1 MRKSFFVK
9 SVILSGFLA
18 VTGDCFQLSA
28 REAIETD
35 TLRISLDDCIKVAL
49 DGNPTIKIADSEI
62 DRIDLNKKTTLGQ
75 LLPNISFAGQ
85 YSRTLAKQTMY
96 MSMDGFGGA
105 SSGGGDEKKSE
116 GEGSRNTGIKVGL
129 DNSWSLG
136 FNASL
141 PLIAPQLWATLK
153 LNDTQ
158 IMASVE
164 SARNSR
170 IQMVREVKNAYY
182 ALLLAGDSRKV
193 VESNY
198 DMALYTADI
207 YRKRFELGTASQ
219 FDTLRTSVAVKNIEP
234 QLTQASIT
242 LRQAQLKLALLM
254 GINGVPVIEP
264 TVKLAD
270 YEATMYDDVV
280 NLNTSIENNPQLRL
294 LDLQRQ
300 QADQA
305 IKISKL
311 AFVPTLALTANYN
324 WTAMANG
331 SLFATGNRWSPYSS
345 VGIALSVPIFQG
357 GGRLNAVKQNV
368 IAVRQLDWQ
377 RQDLVRSVRMQADI
391 ALDNIQLNVK
401 QIATTAL
408 SVKQAEEAY
417 RIICESFD
425 IGTASYLD
433 RRDSE
438 LSLTQ
443 SRLAYLQSIYNFLT
457 AQADLEMLLG
467 SAILPD

>member
-1 MRKSFFVK
+1 MMKSSFVK
-9 SVILSGFLA
+9 STVLA
-18 VTGDCFQLSA
+18 AVLAMSAECFQLSA
-28 REAIETD
+28 REAGETD

-62 DRIDLNKKTTLGQ
+62 DRIDLSKKSTLGQ

-96 MSMDGFGGA
+96 MSMEGFGGA
-105 SSGGGDEKKSE
+105 SGGNDENKSGGE
-116 GEGSRNTGIKVGL
+116 GSSRNTGIKVGL

-158 IMASVE
+158 ILASVE

-170 IQMVREVKNAYY
+170 IEMIREVKNAYY

-234 QLTQASIT
+234 QLTQSVIT

-254 GINGVPVIEP
+254 GISGVPVIEP

-280 NLNTSIENNPQLRL
+280 NLTTSIDNNPQLRL
-294 LDLQRQ
+294 LDLQRR

-305 IKISKL
+305 VKISKL
-311 AFVPTLALTANYN
+311 AFVPTLSLTANYN

-331 SLFATGNRWSPYSS
+331 ALFATGNRWSPYSS
-345 VGIALSVPIFQG
+345 VGVALSVPIFQG
-357 GGRLNAVKQNV
+357 GGRLNTVKQNI
-368 IAVRQLDWQ
+368 IAVRQLEWQ
-377 RQDLVRSVRMQADI
+377 RQDLERTVRMQADI
-391 ALDNIQLNVK
+391 AIDNIQLNVK
-401 QIATTAL
+401 QIVSTAL

-467 SAILPD
+467 TAVLPE

>member
-170 IQMVREVKNAYY
+170 IQMVREVKNAYF

-198 DMALYTADI
+198 DMAL
-207 YRKRFELGTASQ
+207 
-219 FDTLRTSVAVKNIEP
+219 
-234 QLTQASIT
+234 
-242 LRQAQLKLALLM
+242 
-254 GINGVPVIEP
+254 
-264 TVKLAD
+264 
-270 YEATMYDDVV
+270 
-280 NLNTSIENNPQLRL
+280 
-294 LDLQRQ
+294 
-300 QADQA
+300 
-305 IKISKL
+305 
-311 AFVPTLALTANYN
+311 
-324 WTAMANG
+324 
-331 SLFATGNRWSPYSS
+331 
-345 VGIALSVPIFQG
+345 
-357 GGRLNAVKQNV
+357 
-368 IAVRQLDWQ
+368 
-377 RQDLVRSVRMQADI
+377 
-391 ALDNIQLNVK
+391 
-401 QIATTAL
+401 
-408 SVKQAEEAY
+408 
-417 RIICESFD
+417 
-425 IGTASYLD
+425 
-433 RRDSE
+433 
-438 LSLTQ
+438 
-443 SRLAYLQSIYNFLT
+443 
-457 AQADLEMLLG
+457 
-467 SAILPD
+467 